1 MSSYSVVDLSKLAP
15 PDFVET
21 LSYEVI
27 LAELI
32 ADLKARDSA
41 YFDLLES
48 DPAFIFLEVSAQRE
62 VILRQRLNDRARAL
76 LLSSASNA
84 DLDQVGAFPYG
95 IERLLISPADPS
107 AIPPIEAVYESDEDF
122 RRRIQL
128 APEAFTTAG
137 SEGAYKFHTLTADA
151 EIKDASVVRPIAGSV
166 LVTVLNE
173 GGNGIPSDET
183 IDAVELVL
191 NGETINPLCDTVIV
205 EKATLKDYAINAVL
219 TYQDGADQGLVLS
232 NSIAAVTEY
241 KEVRRNLGLG
251 VSLSGLFAALHVN
264 GVENADIIS
273 PATAI
278 TCDYSETAYCT
289 SLVVV

>member
-21 LSYEVI
+21 PSYEVI

-173 GGNGIPSDET
+173 DGNGIPSDET